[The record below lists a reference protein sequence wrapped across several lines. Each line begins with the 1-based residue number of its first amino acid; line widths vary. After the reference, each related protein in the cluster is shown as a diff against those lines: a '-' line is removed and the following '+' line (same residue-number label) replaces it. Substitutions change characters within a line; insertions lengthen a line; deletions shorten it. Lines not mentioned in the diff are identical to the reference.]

1 MRRILNT
8 MLLLASAFAC
18 SAFVSSNVPL
28 GHWSYDAIDKLA
40 GQELID
46 SAMMTTRPFSR
57 LEMARLI
64 AEAAEKADQLD
75 EKNEIILAIL
85 DRLKKEFKAELIP
98 MGVGDGE
105 VFESFIK
112 PVEDPYAK
120 YVFADNKPDLENQ
133 RGDVFD
139 KHRNYRLGFASRMK
153 FFDRIS
159 FYLHPEYVDSST
171 DPDRDIELI
180 EGYGKLTAGKLEFE
194 LGKDSLWW
202 GPAYHGSMLMSN
214 NAEPFKML
222 KISNPHPVPL
232 PWIFR
237 WLGPFKAVWFLTEL
251 EKDRLKSNEPNEP
264 DEPKLMGLRINF
276 KPHPAFEFGL
286 SRAMMFGG
294 SGRPSLGLRDYWHVF
309 WATQENRPG
318 KLDNNQLAGLDASI
332 LVGLGSKMP
341 AKSIKLY
348 MDLAAE
354 DEADG
359 LPSNWGK
366 LFGMQL
372 NDILHTGRTDLRIEY
387 AHNRIPGKPNAFY
400 SHAIYQSGYT
410 YKGRIIGHHMG
421 TDAHDLFVRLT
432 HYLTKDLI
440 LGLECNREV
449 DNLSARPHQTTDKL
463 GVDLTSFISSNWQW
477 RAGYRYENADNS
489 RPDDK
494 DDNHIFYLQFIYDF

>member
-1 MRRILNT
+1 MT
-8 MLLLASAFAC
+8 
-18 SAFVSSNVPL
+18 
-28 GHWSYDAIDKLA
+28 
-40 GQELID
+40 
-46 SAMMTTRPFSR
+46 TTRPFSR

-64 AEAAEKADQLD
+64 AEAAEKAQRLD
-75 EKNEIILAIL
+75 ERNEIILAII
-85 DRLKKEFKAELIP
+85 DRLKMEFKVELIA

-105 VFESFIK
+105 IYESFIK
-112 PVEDPYAK
+112 PIEDPYVK
-120 YVFADNKPDLENQ
+120 YVFAYNKPDLENQ

-153 FFDRIS
+153 FFDTIA

-171 DPDRDIELI
+171 DPDRDVELI
-180 EGYGKLTAGKLEFE
+180 EGYGKLATGSLELE

-237 WLGPFKAVWFLTEL
+237 RLGPFKAVWFLTKL
-251 EKDRLKSNEPNEP
+251 EKDRLGDDEPNEP
-264 DEPKLMGLRINF
+264 DEPKLTGLRLNF

-294 SGRPSLGLRDYWHVF
+294 SGRPRLGLRDYWHVF

-318 KLDNNQLAGLDASI
+318 KLDNNQLAALDASV
-332 LVGLGSKMP
+332 LVPLGGKIP

-372 NDILHTGRTDLRIEY
+372 NDILHTGRTDLRVEY

-400 SHAIYQSGYT
+400 NHAIYQSGYT

-421 TDAHDLFVRLT
+421 TDAQDLFVRLT
-432 HYLTKDLI
+432 HYLTEDLI
-440 LGLECNREV
+440 LGLEFNREQN
-449 DNLSARPHQTTDKL
+449 NLSARPHQTIDRV
-463 GVDLTSFISSNWQW
+463 GVDLTSFSSSNWQW
-477 RAGYRYENADNS
+477 SAGYRYQNADNS
-489 RPDDK
+489 RPEDK
-494 DDNHIFYLQFIYDF
+494 NDNHIFFIQFVYDF